1 MRIPCSGVDYFHHLL
16 HRLIRD
22 HGGSGNHG
30 QVRLELDQALE
41 SDRLEHAW
49 RQLGRQAWILGA
61 QLRLGLRGAWWQV
74 RGPAELAVAR
84 GSDVAQLAQEHLR
97 LGLEE
102 TGPRLRLGYA
112 DGQCTGR
119 AGVVL
124 TWDHRLCD
132 ARAALGV
139 LARLPQLA
147 AGHSL
152 RDPWWAAGQRQLPG
166 LPRTRAAQGALAR
179 QSVQHL
185 KPHRYAT
192 LWRPQVPPGNPA
204 APVEVLHLAFTAAET
219 AGVDQRQVTASGR
232 FAETPFLLAA
242 LTAALEDVGGIR
254 GDALF
259 PVAID
264 ARPRQGGALLAN
276 CHSFLFLRLQAGM
289 ASRDLTV
296 AARALKQAHR
306 DWVEQEMSLKMAC
319 AMEFFPLVGERIAR
333 AQLGY
338 FRAGVAASCLVA
350 NTGQTSAPGELFG
363 AQVTRI
369 SHAAT
374 VPGMP
379 GLAALFHRQGRRLC
393 CDLIAAGAVRQA
405 MPLARLRER
414 LRHQLLERPL
424 QGPAQRG
431 PGG

>member
-1 MRIPCSGVDYFHHLL
+1 MRIPCSGVDYFHHVL
-16 HRLIRD
+16 HRMIQD
-22 HGGSGNHG
+22 HGGPGNHG
-30 QVRLELDQALE
+30 QVRLELDCAL
-41 SDRLEHAW
+41 DDARLDSAW
-49 RQLGRQAWILGA
+49 RSLGRQAWILAA

-74 RGPAELAVAR
+74 RGPAQLELER
-84 GSDVAQLAQEHLR
+84 GEDLAQLAQEQLR
-97 LGLEE
+97 GGLPEA
-102 TGPRLRLGYA
+102 GPRLRLGYA
-112 DGQCTGR
+112 RASAAGP

-139 LARLPQLA
+139 LSRLSQLA
-147 AGHSL
+147 DGQSL
-152 RDPWWAAGQRQLPG
+152 RDPWWRPGQRHIAG
-166 LPRTRAAQGALAR
+166 LPPTRAAQGALAR

-192 LWRPQVPPGNPA
+192 LWRPQVPAGNPA
-204 APVEVLHLAFTAAET
+204 APVEVLQLAFSAAET
-219 AGVDQRQVTASGR
+219 ASVDQRQVTASGR
-232 FAETPFLLAA
+232 FSETPFLLAA
-242 LTAALEDVGGIR
+242 LSASLEEVGGVH
-254 GDALF
+254 GDVLF

-264 ARPRQGGALLAN
+264 ARPRQGGPLLAN
-276 CHSFLFLRLQAGM
+276 CHSFLFLRLQAGV
-289 ASRDLTV
+289 ATRDLTV
-296 AARALKQAHR
+296 AARALKEAHR
-306 DWVEQEMSLKMAC
+306 YWVAQEMSLKMAA

-350 NTGQTSAPGELFG
+350 NTGQSSAPSELFG
-363 AQVTRI
+363 AQVTGIR
-369 SHAAT
+369 HAAT

-405 MPLARLRER
+405 LPLARLRER
-414 LRHQLLERPL
+414 LRYQLLERPL
-424 QGPAQRG
+424 QGQALAA